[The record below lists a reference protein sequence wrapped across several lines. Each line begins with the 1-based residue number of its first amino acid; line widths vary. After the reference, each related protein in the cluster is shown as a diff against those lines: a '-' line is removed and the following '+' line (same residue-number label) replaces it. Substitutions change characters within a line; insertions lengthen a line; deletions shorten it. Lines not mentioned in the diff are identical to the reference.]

1 MMGTGVARGKESLVC
16 KLVIERS
23 RDYYEF
29 IMGKGSDVE
38 KLRSVWERRGCLM
51 CGDWFREKMKKR
63 GERC

>member
-29 IMGKGSDVE
+29 IMGKGSGVE
-38 KLRSVWERRGCLM
+38 KLR
-51 CGDWFREKMKKR
+51 
-63 GERC
+63 